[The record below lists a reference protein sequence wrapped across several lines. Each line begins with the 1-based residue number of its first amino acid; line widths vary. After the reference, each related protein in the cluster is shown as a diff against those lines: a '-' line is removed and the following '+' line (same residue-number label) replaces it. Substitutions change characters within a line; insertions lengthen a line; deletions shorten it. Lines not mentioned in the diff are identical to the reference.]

1 MNVTDKF
8 LQYLYASDQIE
19 FKNWAQHH
27 GVTKK
32 KGADFYFDNESLV
45 DATKEEQPTI
55 PHVRANGTYR
65 WYEALDALKSY
76 FKIS

>member
-1 MNVTDKF
+1 MNATDKF
-8 LQYLYASDQIE
+8 LLYLYASDQIE

-32 KGADFYFDNESLV
+32 KGADFYFDSESLV

-55 PHVRANGTYR
+55 PHIRADGTCR
-65 WYEALDALKSY
+65 WCEALDMLKRH